1 MSPDLRLNLKQCLNA
16 DSMITFRLFQM
27 EKMVIRAEDAS
38 IVMNIVVP
46 LKDKHTN
53 FNKDLVDKY
62 NFECKKEKISYYVYS
77 LLEAICFQCGF
88 FTWEDLRKF
97 ISYCL

>member
-16 DSMITFRLFQM
+16 DPMITFRLFQM

-53 FNKDLVDKY
+53 FN
-62 NFECKKEKISYYVYS
+62 
-77 LLEAICFQCGF
+77 
-88 FTWEDLRKF
+88 
-97 ISYCL
+97 